1 MHQQWPSVSSLD
13 EGLLGCSLRLV
24 LCPVLRL
31 HDLPAKQRH
40 CLAQALGPVA
50 PRAVRVA
57 RADVRLVRWKKPGEL
72 RVGRVR
78 LR

>member
-1 MHQQWPSVSSLD
+1 MF
-13 EGLLGCSLRLV
+13 LRLV
-24 LCPVLRL
+24 LRPVLRLLLVSRGHL

-50 PRAVRVA
+50 PRAPRGVRVA
-57 RADVRLVRWKKPGEL
+57 RADVRLVRWKPGEL

-78 LR
+78 LC